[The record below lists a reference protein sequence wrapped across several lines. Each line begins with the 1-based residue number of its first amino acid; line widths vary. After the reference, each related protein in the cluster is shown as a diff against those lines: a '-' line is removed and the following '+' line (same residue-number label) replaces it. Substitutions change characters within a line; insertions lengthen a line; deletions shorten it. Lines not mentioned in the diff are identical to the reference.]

1 MRTRT
6 LKQIEESDLK
16 AKSYNIWASDFFGT
30 STKGSNTANRRA
42 TNVRILCGKLYADR
56 LLTILK

>member
-1 MRTRT
+1 MKTRT

-42 TNVRILCGKLYADR
+42 TNV
-56 LLTILK
+56 